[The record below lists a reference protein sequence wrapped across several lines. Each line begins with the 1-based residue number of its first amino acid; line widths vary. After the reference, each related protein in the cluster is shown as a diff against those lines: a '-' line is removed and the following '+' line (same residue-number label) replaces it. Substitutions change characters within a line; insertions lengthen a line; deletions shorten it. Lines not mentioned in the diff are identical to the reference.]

1 MESNRQEGDHV
12 TEDEKHESGSK
23 ETFLNNAA
31 RAVGSTLGKLAA
43 KTGLAHPGEK
53 PKASPPKSSTPGK
66 KNPVSKAAKLVRK
79 PVAKKTKTVAKK
91 TSRLVTKTKR

>member
-12 TEDEKHESGSK
+12 TEDEKDDSGSK
-23 ETFLNNAA
+23 ETFLNTAA

-53 PKASPPKSSTPGK
+53 PTPRKKKPASKT
-66 KNPVSKAAKLVRK
+66 AKPVRK
-79 PVAKKTKTVAKK
+79 PVAKKTKTLAKK
-91 TSRLVTKTKR
+91 TNRLVTKTKR